1 MNPSQIPFETL
12 PTECII
18 KTNHG
23 CGGHIV
29 HDPDADREAVI
40 SRLSQSLQENYF
52 WSMREYQYYDIRPRV
67 MIEELLDDDHE
78 HGPLD
83 YRFWCFHGQPEVIQV
98 DNNTHSINPFYDL
111 TWKKLPLHYR
121 CNGTGEIRQ
130 PKNFDEMLSIASRL
144 ANDFDFVRVDL
155 YNIHGQTIFGE
166 MTFAP
171 VAGSLKFEPE
181 SWDLILGEKWH

>member
-1 MNPSQIPFETL
+1 MAKEAPHAFAPQIRAIHFT
-12 PTECII
+12 
-18 KTNHG
+18 
-23 CGGHIV
+23 
-29 HDPDADREAVI
+29 
-40 SRLSQSLQENYF
+40 
-52 WSMREYQYYDIRPRV
+52 
-67 MIEELLDDDHE
+67 
-78 HGPLD
+78 
-83 YRFWCFHGQPEVIQV
+83 IQLGR
-98 DNNTHSINPFYDL
+98 SCLY
-111 TWKKLPLHYR
+111 YR

-155 YNIHGQTIFGE
+155 YNIHGRTIFGE